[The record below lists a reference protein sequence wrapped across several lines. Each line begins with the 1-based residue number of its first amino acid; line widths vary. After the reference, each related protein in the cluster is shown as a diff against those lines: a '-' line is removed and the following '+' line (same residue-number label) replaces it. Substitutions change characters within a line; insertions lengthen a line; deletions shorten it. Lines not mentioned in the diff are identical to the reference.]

1 MIENPNN
8 SGISNPKQDAA
19 DHIHQAQAREQL
31 ENKIRIKKSEIVIKE
46 RRIHDIDR
54 DLRSLLE
61 ELHRIAQEEKHL
73 SDEVHKFGDSIKH
86 DVGASK
92 TIEMGL
98 RDTTTNLH
106 LKEDEI
112 RKLEREIAQFKQQ
125 IIEKEHAITEIKGD
139 TRDLARD
146 KEEFRRSSELGHF
159 SIKGEEEHLHERQV
173 KLQLLSGE
181 KLRKENEHK
190 HKEDEQRALH
200 REISSREQEVMQME
214 TNLSQIKHS

>member
-1 MIENPNN
+1 MIVN
-8 SGISNPKQDAA
+8 SNTDSDPKQEAVDR
-19 DHIHQAQAREQL
+19 IHHAQAREQL
-31 ENKIRIKKSEIVIKE
+31 ENKIRIKKSEIAIKE

-54 DLRSLLE
+54 DMRSLLE
-61 ELHRIAQEEKHL
+61 ELHRIGQEEKHL
-73 SDEVHKFGDSIKH
+73 SDEVHKLGDSIKH

-92 TIEMGL
+92 SMEMGL

-106 LKEDEI
+106 RKEDEI
-112 RKLEREIAQFKQQ
+112 RKLEHEIAQFKQQ
-125 IIEKEHAITEIKGD
+125 ITEKEHAIAEIKGD

-146 KEEFRRSSELGHF
+146 KEEFRRGGELGHF

-190 HKEDEQRALH
+190 HKEDEQRTLH

-214 TNLSQIKHS
+214 TELSQLKHS